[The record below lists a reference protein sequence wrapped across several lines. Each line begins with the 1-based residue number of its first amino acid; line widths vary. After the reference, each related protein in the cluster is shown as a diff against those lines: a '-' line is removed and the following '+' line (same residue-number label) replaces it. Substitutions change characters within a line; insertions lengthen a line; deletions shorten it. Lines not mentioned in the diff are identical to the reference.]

1 MKMLFFL
8 IVSVFLSIAFAMPS
22 EYFELETPQ
31 EVTKCLSAHSKEIEI
46 CSDALVAK
54 LTNMTLENKEVLKSD
69 PELLPHSAKKTIC
82 CGFYEWE
89 RCALQAVSPTA
100 GCDKQLVQF
109 LKLAKAEDSRPKLSF
124 NKFCVEFPKE
134 SNECL

>member
-1 MKMLFFL
+1 MLFFL
-8 IVSVFLSIAFAMPS
+8 ILSVFHLTAFAMPS
-22 EYFELETPQ
+22 EFFELETPQ
-31 EVTKCLSAHSKEIEI
+31 EVTKCLSAHSKEVEI
-46 CSDALVAK
+46 CSDALTAILVNITA
-54 LTNMTLENKEVLKSD
+54 EIKEALKSY
-69 PELLPHSAKKTIC
+69 PELLSHSAKKTIC

-109 LKLAKAEDSRPKLSF
+109 FKLVEAEDSPPKLSF
-124 NKFCVEFPKE
+124 KKFCVEFPKE

>member
-1 MKMLFFL
+1 MLFFL
-8 IVSVFLSIAFAMPS
+8 ILSVFLSTSFAMPS
-22 EYFELETPQ
+22 EFFELETPQ

-46 CSDALVAK
+46 CSDALVAVIV
-54 LTNMTLENKEVLKSD
+54 NINEENKEVLKSD

-82 CGFYEWE
+82 CGSYEWE

-109 LKLAKAEDSRPKLSF
+109 LKLVKAEDSPPKLSF

>member
-1 MKMLFFL
+1 MLFFL
-8 IVSVFLSIAFAMPS
+8 ILSVFLSTSFAMPS
-22 EYFELETPQ
+22 EFFELETPQ
-31 EVTKCLSAHSKEIEI
+31 EVTKCLSAHSKEIET
-46 CSDALVAK
+46 CSDALIAILV
-54 LTNMTLENKEVLKSD
+54 NINEENKEVLKSD

-82 CGFYEWE
+82 SGFYEWE

-109 LKLAKAEDSRPKLSF
+109 LKLAEAEDSPPKLSF